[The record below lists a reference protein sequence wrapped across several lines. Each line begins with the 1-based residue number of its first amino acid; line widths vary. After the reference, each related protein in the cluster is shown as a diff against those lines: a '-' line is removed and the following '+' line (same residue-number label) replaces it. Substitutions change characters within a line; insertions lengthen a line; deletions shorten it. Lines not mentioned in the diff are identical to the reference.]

1 MGAGAKDVLSWRGK
15 LVMKELADS
24 FAQLIAII
32 MITLALAVSTAA
44 ISQWASAEVSNDTG
58 AGGGAAAQTPALLVA
73 GATQ

>member
-1 MGAGAKDVLSWRGK
+1 
-15 LVMKELADS
+15 MKELADS

-44 ISQWASAEVSNDTG
+44 ISQWASAESMSDT
-58 AGGGAAAQTPALLVA
+58 AGGAAAQTPALLVA

>member
-1 MGAGAKDVLSWRGK
+1 MR
-15 LVMKELADS
+15 ELADS

-44 ISQWASAEVSNDTG
+44 ISQWASAEAPNAAS
-58 AGGGAAAQTPALLVA
+58 AGGAAQTPALLMA